1 MKKTIFVS
9 SLTVLAGLSH
19 AGIVN
24 EVESNNTLA
33 TANALGS
40 FGAPGGSLIVDG
52 VIDVADVDYFSFTL
66 DDDASLSIF
75 AAFSTT
81 GGGDGVMQLLTAGG
95 DVIAFDDGSGFGLMP
110 ALQIMDLSAGDY
122 AIALS
127 GFGDV
132 DAFSVDSD
140 ELADGLGHD
149 ENFGYK
155 LSIGFSVVPN
165 PSSLALLSMGGL
177 VATRRRR

>member
-1 MKKTIFVS
+1 
-9 SLTVLAGLSH
+9 
-19 AGIVN
+19 
-24 EVESNNTLA
+24 
-33 TANALGS
+33 
-40 FGAPGGSLIVDG
+40 
-52 VIDVADVDYFSFTL
+52 
-66 DDDASLSIF
+66 
-75 AAFSTT
+75 
-81 GGGDGVMQLLTAGG
+81 
-95 DVIAFDDGSGFGLMP
+95 VIAFDDDSGLGLMP
-110 ALQIMDLSAGDY
+110 ALQIIDLSAGDY

-155 LSIGFSVVPN
+155 LSFGFSVVPN